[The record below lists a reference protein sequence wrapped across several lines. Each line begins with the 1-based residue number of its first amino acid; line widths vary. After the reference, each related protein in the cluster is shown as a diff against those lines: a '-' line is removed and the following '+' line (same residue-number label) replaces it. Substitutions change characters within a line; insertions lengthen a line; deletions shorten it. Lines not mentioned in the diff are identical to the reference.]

1 MRGCVIG
8 CIDRVTVCVDRVTV
22 CVDRI
27 TGCVIGHVDSMLQRV
42 RYT

>member
-1 MRGCVIG
+1 MIG